1 MKEQKAF
8 IKRVKNKKI
17 IKNTEQ
23 QIIMNNNKIIKKY
36 IIKFSN
42 IYKLLII
49 TIRQIQ
55 NILNFYKDYIRKNN
69 LNQ

>member
-17 IKNTEQ
+17 IKNIEQ
-23 QIIMNNNKIIKKY
+23 QIIMNNNKIIKKS

-42 IYKLLII
+42 IYRLLII
-49 TIRQIQ
+49 TIRQI
-55 NILNFYKDYIRKNN
+55 
-69 LNQ
+69 

>member
-17 IKNTEQ
+17 IKNIEQ
-23 QIIMNNNKIIKKY
+23 QIIMNNNKIIKKS

-42 IYKLLII
+42 IYRLLII

>member
-23 QIIMNNNKIIKKY
+23 QIIMNNNKIIKKS

-42 IYKLLII
+42 IYRLLII

-55 NILNFYKDYIRKNN
+55 NILNFYKDYIRRNN

>member
-17 IKNTEQ
+17 IKNIEQ
-23 QIIMNNNKIIKKY
+23 QIIMNNNKIIKKS

-42 IYKLLII
+42 IYRLLII

-55 NILNFYKDYIRKNN
+55 NILNFYKDYIRRNN